1 MTVQDRVV
9 GRTSAAGDPKIGESE
24 LSSAPV
30 LGVEDL
36 ARIAA
41 GVLESS
47 SYPALVLQVPS
58 ERIVAASQAAMRLL
72 DPTGGI
78 VVGHLLAE
86 FTADR
91 PDHGR
96 DVFAGGRL
104 NGFQTSR
111 ILRRAQ
117 GGNVTV
123 QMWVRNFDHQ
133 PSTRLVLVVLRT
145 DRSERRS
152 HPAFEQ
158 VESEAPAVAE
168 APAVVGTAD
177 AGLLI
182 ERVSNDAESLFGR
195 RVTALLGH
203 PLLELI
209 AADDA
214 PDTLA
219 ALTEATETQGGVAL
233 VVAIRAVE
241 AASRTPPVVCELLL
255 LPLKPSPGCAFVF
268 LPTTAESSGA
278 PITTDL
284 SAILLRLS
292 RGAQVAQLARSEMS
306 KLTERDVPGLS
317 TLTTRELEV
326 VSRLLDGDR
335 APAIAAEL
343 FLSQSTVRNH
353 LGSVF
358 AKLGV
363 SSQQQLLTLLR
374 RPLKSGSRG
383 NA

>member
-1 MTVQDRVV
+1 MTVQNRVA
-9 GRTSAAGDPKIGESE
+9 GQTSAPGDGLGDSDQ
-24 LSSAPV
+24 SSAPI

-36 ARIAA
+36 ARVAA

-58 ERIVAASQAAMRLL
+58 ERIVAAIQAATQLL
-72 DPTGGI
+72 DPAGGV
-78 VVGHLLAE
+78 VVGRLLAE

-96 DVFAGGRL
+96 NIFAGGRL

-111 ILRRAQ
+111 TLRRAQ
-117 GGNVTV
+117 GPDVTV
-123 QMWVRNFDHQ
+123 QMWVRSFDHQ
-133 PSTRLVLVVLRT
+133 PSTRLVLVVFST
-145 DRSERRS
+145 DRSHRS
-152 HPAFEQ
+152 RSPAASTR
-158 VESEAPAVAE
+158 VPPGAPAVAE

-182 ERVSNDAESLFGR
+182 ERISSDAEFLFGR
-195 RVTALLGH
+195 PVAGLLGRTV
-203 PLLELI
+203 LELI
-209 AADDA
+209 AEDDA
-214 PDTLA
+214 PDALA
-219 ALTEATETQGGVAL
+219 ALMEATDTQEGVAL
-233 VVAIRAVE
+233 VVTIRAID
-241 AASRTPPVVCELLL
+241 AAPRTPPVVCELLL
-255 LPLKPSPGCAFVF
+255 LPLEPSPGCAFVF
-268 LPTTAESSGA
+268 LPTTTESSGA
-278 PITTDL
+278 HINADL
-284 SAILLRLS
+284 SAVLLRLS

-306 KLTERDVPGLS
+306 KLTERDMPGLS
-317 TLTTRELEV
+317 TLTTRELEI

-374 RPLKSGSRG
+374 RAVKVG
-383 NA
+383 